1 MTTFTKE
8 FQQRLLEQINGV
20 LQERTRIEDERQKR
34 KTEANRKYGVPIVGV
49 RSGSNRGYFI
59 PANKAELMD
68 GTKAFYNQLQDE
80 QKRLTILV
88 NADPAIYTEL
98 IKELLEGV

>member
-1 MTTFTKE
+1 
-8 FQQRLLEQINGV
+8 
-20 LQERTRIEDERQKR
+20 
-34 KTEANRKYGVPIVGV
+34 
-49 RSGSNRGYFI
+49 
-59 PANKAELMD
+59 MD